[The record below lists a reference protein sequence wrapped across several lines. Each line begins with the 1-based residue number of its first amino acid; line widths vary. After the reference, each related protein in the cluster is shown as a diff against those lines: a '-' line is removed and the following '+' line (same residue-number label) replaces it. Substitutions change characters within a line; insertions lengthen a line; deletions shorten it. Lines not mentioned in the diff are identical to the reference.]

1 MKPWPDTNLQYDTV
15 PEAVLNDL
23 RGMESTMMEKRRI
36 YRVRNNIVSCHCS
49 HTVVTTGK
57 VSV

>member
-1 MKPWPDTNLQYDTV
+1 MKPSLDTNRQYDAV
-15 PEAVLNDL
+15 PEAVLSHV
-23 RGMESTMMEKRRI
+23 RGMESTMMEKRRT
-36 YRVRNNIVSCHCS
+36 YRVRNSVVSCHCS